1 MHGHIVFLID
11 GVRNI
16 FEMEISYCLFG
27 KAIELEG
34 PKEKKIMEQ
43 YKVVTRVS

>member
-16 FEMEISYCLFG
+16 FEMEISLFG

-34 PKEKKIMEQ
+34 P
-43 YKVVTRVS
+43 